1 MSNRLTKGIG
11 LFGHVFTRKIRFD
24 TNNTD
29 SIIGLGEINWD
40 ADHDTFAGFLGGSGP
55 TATILH
61 FGQDVYYYVKADEA
75 LTRGQ
80 VVYASGTEGASGHIL
95 AKKFLADGTHPS
107 KRILGIVQQTVAK
120 GTFVHVLHFGQ
131 MMNVDTSDFNA
142 GDILFA
148 STSTAGALQNTVP
161 QPPNN
166 IVTVALA
173 LNKKNNGTLTVRPTF
188 ASKLSENEEVLITN
202 PQDGDVLT
210 YELATGLWKNQAP

>member
-11 LFGHVFTRKIRFD
+11 LFGHVFTRKLRFD
-24 TNNTD
+24 TTNTD
-29 SIIGLGEINWD
+29 DVSAEGQISWD
-40 ADHDTFAGFLGGSGP
+40 ANHASFAGYLDGTQP

-120 GTFVHVLHFGQ
+120 GEFVHVMHFGQ
-131 MMNVDTSDFNA
+131 MMNVSTLA
-142 GDILFA
+142 YEEGDILFA
-148 STSTAGALQNTVP
+148 STSTAGGLQNTVP

-166 IVTVALA
+166 IITVALA
-173 LNKKNNGTLTVRPTF
+173 VNEKNNGTIQVRPTF
-188 ASKLSENEEVLITN
+188 GSKLSENEEVLITD

-210 YELATGLWKNQAP
+210 YEAATGLWKNQAP

>member
-11 LFGHVFTRKIRFD
+11 LFGHVFTRKVRFD
-24 TNNTD
+24 TNNSD
-29 SIIGLGEINWD
+29 AVSADGQISWD
-40 ADHDTFAGFLGGSGP
+40 ADHATFAGYLDGTEP

-61 FGQDVYYYVKADEA
+61 FGQDVFYYVKADEA

-148 STSTAGALQNTVP
+148 STSTASALQNTVP

-202 PQDGDVLT
+202 PQNGDVLT
-210 YELATGLWKNQAP
+210 YESATGLWKNTAP